1 MVNALIIALFV
12 AVSVAVAA
20 TSLAFERDRELGYC
34 VQLLDPNVTVVPV
47 E

>member
-1 MVNALIIALFV
+1 MRTAIVLLLVWA
-12 AVSVAVAA
+12 SAA
-20 TSLAFERDRELGYC
+20 TYVAYHQKRELGYC